1 VIVMVVSR
9 ITQRTL
15 TDTALRGLQTSLSR
29 VQDLQEDL
37 SSGRRISRP
46 SDDPSGTA
54 SAMVFR
60 SQRAAD
66 IQYLRNIDSAS
77 SRLAVIDS
85 TLSQLSERLRSV
97 QALMVQSRNGALGQ
111 ASQDAL
117 AMEIDAIKDS
127 LVDTYNTR
135 YLDRPIFGGTI
146 AGSTAVDGTTNAYLG
161 NDEPI
166 TARISRDAVVRVD
179 LTGTAVGADLVPD
192 LLDRISAA
200 MRFGGVTGNEFDDMD
215 VVFASVMASIG
226 DVGARAARI
235 NITRAAVDSQR
246 LDLTSWISEYED
258 VDLPETI
265 MDLQAQQVAY
275 QAALGAAA
283 KVTQTSLADFLR

>member
-1 VIVMVVSR
+1 MAVSR
-9 ITQRTL
+9 ITQRIL

-29 VQDLQEDL
+29 VQDLQEEL

-60 SQRAAD
+60 SQRSANV
-66 IQYLRNIDSAS
+66 QYLRNIDGAS

-97 QALMVQSRNGALGQ
+97 QALMVQSRNGGLGQ

-117 AMEIDAIKDS
+117 AMETDAIKDS

-146 AGSTAVDGTTNAYLG
+146 AGSAAVDGATNTYLG

-179 LTGTAVGADLVPD
+179 LPGTAVGADLVPD

-200 MRFGGVTGNEFDDMD
+200 MRSGGVTGNEFDDME

-235 NITRAAVDSQR
+235 NITRASVDSQR

-265 MDLQAQQVAY
+265 MNLQAQQVAY

-283 KVTQTSLADFLR
+283 KVTQTSLADFLQ

>member
-1 VIVMVVSR
+1 MAVSR

-15 TDTALRGLQTSLSR
+15 TDTALRGLQSSLGR
-29 VQDLQEDL
+29 VQGLQEEL

-60 SQRAAD
+60 SQRAANV
-66 IQYLRNIDSAS
+66 QYLRNIDAAS

-85 TLSQLSERLRSV
+85 TLMQISERLRSV
-97 QALMVQSRNGALGQ
+97 QALMVQSRNGGLGQ

-117 AMEIDAIKDS
+117 ATEVEAIKDA

-146 AGSTAVDGTTNAYLG
+146 DEIIAVDASTNAYLG

-179 LTGTAVGADLVPD
+179 LPGTAAGADVVPD
-192 LLDRISAA
+192 LMDRISAA
-200 MRFGGVTGNEFDDMD
+200 MRSGGVTATEFDDMD
-215 VVFASVMASIG
+215 AVFSTVMESIG
-226 DVGARAARI
+226 DVGARAERI
-235 NITRAAVDSQR
+235 NITRTAVDSQR
-246 LDLTSWISEYED
+246 LDLTTWISEYED

-265 MDLQAQQVAY
+265 MNLQAQQVAY

-283 KVTQTSLADFLR
+283 KVTQTSLADFLK